1 LLYQDVN
8 GDALRQEEEPS
19 LAGGAIS
26 VNDRSG
32 EVSLTAQTPSG
43 GISEN
48 LFPEPTELGFVCFED
63 LERGEYNATVA
74 IPDGYNATTS
84 LSFIAT
90 LNSGE
95 ETLLAFGAQPNT
107 ETLAQAPSPAGSGNN
122 PLLGI
127 LGGFLLILGVIFGI
141 YTLIYGRK

>member
-1 LLYQDVN
+1 
-8 GDALRQEEEPS
+8 
-19 LAGGAIS
+19 
-26 VNDRSG
+26 
-32 EVSLTAQTPSG
+32 
-43 GISEN
+43 
-48 LFPEPTELGFVCFED
+48 LGFVCFED